1 MKKMATDS
9 GSTIKIVIADDHDL
23 IREGLKRII
32 GFEKDIAI
40 AGEAEN
46 GEDALQIIKLK
57 KPDIVLLDMNMPLLN
72 GIDVLKKAKSE
83 AYSAKFIM
91 LTVENDRKTIHEC
104 IDIGADGYVLKDS
117 AGEEIIDAI
126 KTVYNGEKYID
137 RSLVSLLFS
146 AIKSKSTKVSNILD
160 ALSKRELEVLLKISE
175 GLSNK
180 EIGKELFL
188 SEKTVKNYAT
198 NLFRKINAKD
208 RVHATIIAI
217 ENNIE
222 NYYKINQNRD

>member
-1 MKKMATDS
+1 MKKAAIES
-9 GSTIKIVIADDHDL
+9 VNTINVVIADDHDL

-32 GFEKDIAI
+32 GFEKDIVI

-46 GEDALQIIKLK
+46 GEKALRIIKSK
-57 KPDIVLLDMNMPLLN
+57 KPDIVLLDMNMPLMN
-72 GIDVLKKAKSE
+72 GIEVLKEAKSE
-83 AYSAKFIM
+83 GLTAKFIM
-91 LTVENDRKTIHEC
+91 LTVENDRKTIHGC

-126 KTVYNGEKYID
+126 KAVYNGEKFID

-146 AIKSKSTKVSNILD
+146 AIKGKSAKVSSILD
-160 ALSKRELEVLLKISE
+160 TLSKRELEVLLLISK

-180 EIGKELFL
+180 EIGKKLFL

-198 NLFRKINAKD
+198 SLFRKINAKD

-217 ENNIE
+217 ENDIE
-222 NYYKINQNRD
+222 NYYKTRY

>member
-1 MKKMATDS
+1 MKKAAIDS
-9 GSTIKIVIADDHDL
+9 GSTIKVVITDDHDL
-23 IREGLKRII
+23 IREGLKRIL
-32 GFEKDIAI
+32 GFEKDIVI

-46 GEDALQIIKLK
+46 GEKALQIIKSEN
-57 KPDIVLLDMNMPLLN
+57 PDIVLLDMNMPVMS
-72 GIDVLKKAKSE
+72 GIEVLKKSKAE
-83 AYSAKFIM
+83 ACNTKFIM

-117 AGEEIIDAI
+117 AGEEIVDAI
-126 KTVYNGEKYID
+126 KTVYNGEKFID

-146 AIKSKSTKVSNILD
+146 AVRSRNTQIANTLD
-160 ALSKRELEVLLKISE
+160 ALSKRELEVLLLISK

-217 ENNIE
+217 ENDIE
-222 NYYKINQNRD
+222 DYYKSKYKA

>member
-1 MKKMATDS
+1 MKKAVIES
-9 GSTIKIVIADDHDL
+9 VNTIKVVIADDHDL

-32 GFEKDIAI
+32 GFEKDIVI

-46 GEDALQIIKLK
+46 GEKALRIIKSK
-57 KPDIVLLDMNMPLLN
+57 KPDIVLLDMNMPLMS
-72 GIDVLKKAKSE
+72 GIEVLKEAKSE
-83 AYSAKFIM
+83 AFAAKFIM

-126 KTVYNGEKYID
+126 KTVYNGEKFID

-146 AIKSKSTKVSNILD
+146 AIKGKSAKVSCILD
-160 ALSKRELEVLLKISE
+160 TLSKRELEVLLRISK

-198 NLFRKINAKD
+198 SLFRKINAKD

-222 NYYKINQNRD
+222 GYYKAKY